1 MVQAYLRRAAQT
13 ARWALRAYRGSALLL
28 IAAAAAGLAATLPV
42 LTIGRGALQLEP
54 LPAADVGLGLS
65 DLAASPAALQRY
77 GLDTLSGIMLTLAVT
92 TAVVCI
98 FTLLALSVSRSSARR
113 SELAV
118 RRAVGASRRHLAL
131 GAAAEGGVIA
141 LAAVALG
148 VTAGLIAIRVALAA
162 WPGSTAAP
170 ALLAPVLAVLAVSAV
185 LLLGATLPTLSA
197 GRMYAPAAPSAVPPS
212 LTVAGLQLAI
222 SFAVLLAAAQI
233 GRQARVLVAGA
244 GGEAHGGGQI
254 LQLNTTGTPAERARR
269 LAELIRRSGL
279 AGVLEISSVTSPGAL
294 EGLGTVD
301 VAITDCGR
309 CWQGGIATPQRAVP
323 IAFSVVSPDTFRA
336 MNVHVV
342 EGRSIA
348 ESDDWSARHAIVVS
362 RALAMAHFEN
372 GNAVG
377 RRIQVGQGPNN
388 SFEVVGIVEDTKPV
402 ALGGAL
408 QPPYAVYASVLQFP
422 PSTVD
427 LLVRPRRGRPISE
440 SWLRTLLAPVG
451 RVIRAGTEEKWWAE
465 TAAPLRW
472 FAKALWIGGAL
483 TLILAISPTAHPPH
497 QWVDALMPELA
508 MRRAVGARR
517 RDVII
522 HVLSRAAIVA
532 AAGVALG
539 LVLNDLTSGPLA
551 ALVPGVPGIDVAAGS
566 RLALVLVTAAL
577 VGALLPAWR
586 ASRRDPAALAALLA
600 G

>member
-1 MVQAYLRRAAQT
+1 MVQAYVRPAAQT

-28 IAAAAAGLAATLPV
+28 VAAAAAGLAATLPA

-54 LPAADVGLGLS
+54 LPAADVGLGFS
-65 DLAASPAALQRY
+65 ELAASPAAIQRY
-77 GLDTLSGIMLTLAVT
+77 GLVTLSGITLMLAVA

-98 FTLLALSVSRSSARR
+98 LTLLTLAVARSSARR
-113 SELAV
+113 SEFAV
-118 RRAVGASRRHLAL
+118 RRAVGASGRQLAL
-131 GAAAEGGVIA
+131 GAVAEGGVMV

-148 VTAGLIAIRVALAA
+148 GTAGLIAIRVALAA

-279 AGVLEISSVTSPGAL
+279 AGVLEIASVTSPGAL

-323 IAFSVVSPDTFRA
+323 VAFSVVSPDTFRA

-372 GNAVG
+372 GDAVG
-377 RRIQVGQGPNN
+377 RRIQVGQGSNN

-422 PSTVD
+422 ASSVD
-427 LLVRPRRGRPISE
+427 LLVRPRAGYAIPE
-440 SWLRTLLAPVG
+440 QWLRAALARVG
-451 RVIRAGTEEKWWAE
+451 TVTRVMAEEKWWADK
-465 TAAPLRW
+465 AAPLRW
-472 FAKALWIGGAL
+472 FASALWIGGAL
-483 TLILAISPTAHPPH
+483 TLVMAIFGTGAATHL
-497 QWVDALMPELA
+497 WVAALMPELA

-517 RDVII
+517 RDVMI

-532 AAGVALG
+532 VGGVALG

-551 ALVPGVPGIDVAAGS
+551 ALVSGVPDIDLATDS

-586 ASRRDPAALAALLA
+586 ASRRNPAALAALLA
-600 G
+600 E